1 MSSTASDSGPRLRFA
16 GARTAFVA
24 VVATAL
30 LTIAVWGD
38 SPNRGRPERAAGSG
52 SSTHIGASSVLLVSA
67 LAALVAIR
75 TRLGLRSEP
84 RFLAPLLVEAGV
96 RGSRL
101 IGQRRIGETSG
112 SWLACGGSPIAHD
125 LTSLIA
131 SSTPARRSFPAPTS
145 HTTERRSCLHGFKR
159 SVSRS
164 SSSTS

>member
-96 RGSRL
+96 RVS
-101 IGQRRIGETSG
+101 
-112 SWLACGGSPIAHD
+112 
-125 LTSLIA
+125 
-131 SSTPARRSFPAPTS
+131 RRSASGESVRPAAAGWCAAAARSRTTS
-145 HTTERRSCLHGFKR
+145 PR
-159 SVSRS
+159 
-164 SSSTS
+164 